1 MSRAKVKLIDGLRFV
16 GEAASGHSVVMD
28 GDPEV
33 GGNDTAVRPSELLLV
48 GLGGCT
54 GMDVISVLRKKRQPV
69 TGLEIS
75 ITGEKAD
82 KHPKRYTDVE
92 VEFTVTGKGVDE
104 DAVKKAVEL
113 SMQRYCSV
121 KATLEGPTKVGWSY
135 RVVEE

>member
-1 MSRAKVKLIDGLRFV
+1 MSRAKVRLVDGLRFV
-16 GEAASGHSVVMD
+16 GEAASGHSIVMD

-33 GGNDTAVRPSELLLV
+33 GGNDTAIRPSELLLV

-54 GMDVISVLRKKRQPV
+54 GMDVISILRKKRQPV

-75 ITGEKAD
+75 IKGEKAD

-104 DAVKKAVEL
+104 EAVKRAVEL

-121 KATLEGPTKVGWSY
+121 KATLEGATKVGWSHK
-135 RVVEE
+135 VVEE

>member
-1 MSRAKVKLIDGLRFV
+1 MSRAKVKFVDGLRFV

-33 GGNDTAVRPSELLLV
+33 GGNDTAIRPSELLLV

-54 GMDVISVLRKKRQPV
+54 GMDVISILRKKRQPV
-69 TGLEIS
+69 TGLELS
-75 ITGEKAD
+75 IKGEKAD
-82 KHPKRYTDVE
+82 THPKRYTDVE

-104 DAVKKAVEL
+104 EAVKKAVEL

-121 KATLEGPTKVGWSY
+121 KATLEGTTKVGWSY
-135 RVVEE
+135 KVVEE